1 MINKKKKVIDLI
13 RLILFHISCF
23 CIVPL
28 IIISLPFINV
38 SLLSPKTIY
47 ETDKSIFIFNLIL
60 AILLILYYYINTIF
74 WARNKRNEYKDKY
87 FNYDIY
93 DDNIIGYH
101 DYISRADALNMI
113 KEYKKDIND
122 HTDDLYTPYDKCLEA
137 IINTPAIKNNI
148 NDGKNKVYINK
159 EEVKDIIN
167 KNWFF
172 NIISRRCAEEL
183 LNEIDRLEYHT
194 IDQEINWKV
203 CAVDGD
209 PKENCGCL
217 VKIINTSDKKI
228 LYGYRIA
235 EYDVDLKR
243 WFKYGISSDDWKIIE
258 WSPLPKANESQNNKI
273 YNEEE
278 N

>member
-1 MINKKKKVIDLI
+1 MINKKEKVIDLI
-13 RLILFHISCF
+13 KLILFHISCF

-28 IIISLPFINV
+28 IILSLPFINV
-38 SLLSPKTIY
+38 SLLSPETIY
-47 ETDKSIFIFNLIL
+47 KTGKSIFIFNLIL
-60 AILLILYYYINTIF
+60 TILLIIYYYINIIF

-113 KEYKKDIND
+113 KEYKKDINSY
-122 HTDDLYTPYDKCLEA
+122 TDDLYTPYNKCIEA

-148 NDGKNKVYINK
+148 NDGQNKVYIDK
-159 EEVKDIIN
+159 EEVKEIIN

-194 IDQEINWKV
+194 IDQQIDWKV
-203 CAVDGD
+203 CTVDGN
-209 PKENCGCL
+209 PKENCGCF
-217 VKIINTSDKKI
+217 VTIIDKSDGK
-228 LYGYRIA
+228 LRYGRAIA

-243 WFKYGISSDDWKIIE
+243 WFKYGNWPENWKVIA
-258 WSPLPKANESQNNKI
+258 WSLLPKHYEIPDDKI
-273 YNEEE
+273 VEEE
-278 N
+278 